1 MTFLLT
7 PAVVKITTATKDQQP
22 KGTSAGALRL
32 ESVVAKVD
40 TLRFSIRDSKHDLLY
55 KTMRPLAT
63 ALIKRQICKAIEDGI
78 RGAFEMADAQI
89 RSSPVTPRSIQALT
103 TITLAR
109 KQVQPGNA

>member
-1 MTFLLT
+1 M
-7 PAVVKITTATKDQQP
+7 
-22 KGTSAGALRL
+22 L
-32 ESVVAKVD
+32 ESAVAKVD

-89 RSSPVTPRSIQALT
+89 SSSRSFSAL
-103 TITLAR
+103 LFL
-109 KQVQPGNA
+109 QVQKLIALPDSRCPTTRERRPSV